1 MARLIVG
8 LDLEEEEADQ
18 VGGGEP
24 FAGRGEAEYMHLEH
38 DYERTKP
45 QKHRYDGSHIGPS
58 YTGVL
63 TLPGFDRA
71 LLRTSYSGSDIRVWC
86 IQRRWIK
93 ALK

>member
-8 LDLEEEEADQ
+8 LDWEEEEVEA
-18 VGGGEP
+18 VGGEL
-24 FAGRGEAEYMHLEH
+24 FAGQGEAEYMHLEH

>member
-1 MARLIVG
+1 LIVG
-8 LDLEEEEADQ
+8 LDLKEEEADQ
-18 VGGGEP
+18 VVGEEM
-24 FAGRGEAEYMHLEH
+24 FAGRGDAQYMHLEH

>member
-8 LDLEEEEADQ
+8 LDWEEEEVDQ

-63 TLPGFDRA
+63 TLPGFA
-71 LLRTSYSGSDIRVWC
+71 MIGLFWL
-86 IQRRWIK
+86 
-93 ALK
+93 